1 MELNHEHRITQ
12 VEDRCKSNQHRIDQ
26 LEERTE
32 AMNALAINMEL
43 LAKDL
48 SNMSKALEELCKK
61 ITAIESKPT
70 KRWEG
75 IVDRAIM
82 VTVGAVLARVF
93 GKIGL

>member
-12 VEDRCKSNQHRIDQ
+12 VEDRSKSNQHRIEQ

-32 AMNALAINMEL
+32 TMNALATNMEL
-43 LAKDL
+43 LARDL
-48 SNMSKALEELCKK
+48 SDMSKSVEELCKK

-75 IVDRAIM
+75 IVDKAIM
-82 VTVGAVLARVF
+82 VTVGAVLALVF